1 MGDIDPA
8 YAVRDLDIN
17 SSPSQWLNKKKS
29 LEAVYKSLLRYISNN
44 CDDLDSLLLE
54 NMVDINAIAEHED
67 EQQVLK
73 VDSLPDV
80 LRSCERTLANMA
92 VKLLTIVLMAAVRG
106 SENAKFVKI
115 ITDQLDSQT
124 QTQIAKIIQHVSDA
138 TALLTPELRRRQ
150 MEDVTQEMPTS
161 PPVQDTGMPSMLAK
175 DLDLALEA
183 EHAALVAEH
192 NSLKKRNTDL
202 QLRFERLQ
210 DSHDALLDDMKEKD
224 QLLTTLEDS
233 KDGEMADYIQGL
245 RKELQEANDLIA
257 SQEQQMELDRVT
269 KDKHQKELA
278 SLRAATQRLTEL
290 EDQVSELK
298 NDNLNLTRKA
308 NMVDHFQKK
317 LEAQSSIEKEN
328 TNLRRRL
335 ETLEEIQKDYDKV
348 YEENQKLHTTI
359 QEYQRR
365 FNSYELHVVELGN
378 QKKVLEEDL
387 RHREAQINSL
397 TENKLHDER
406 FIQDLQEQLRSGPQ
420 SVQTPHSADH
430 EGKFLTLEQELEE
443 SEEAGSSN
451 NLVVEVSRLRT
462 ENQLL
467 KSSATGTANATLR
480 VDLEEADRNVKK
492 LENSLNEMTEKYV
505 IAQEQLQAVIDT
517 SSSDKNEALV
527 NTRNLYLEANKDLA
541 ASKAKVDELTAE
553 LSSKERELLSVK
565 TDLAAMGKEEL
576 QALEDLKSTNEIIKS
591 SFEQDLLVLQNQ
603 HKNLKADFD
612 RQNAHL
618 VQALL
623 AKEQFREQVSSLKEQ
638 LETAAKPEV
647 PEPEPAESQQK
658 EEADVAENPLAEQIK
673 QQEELIAELQQKL
686 KAAKEDTMDE
696 EKLNSLES
704 ENKNLKREL
713 SLMTSAWYDIMSRLQ
728 SNAMVLQRRP
738 DAPKGWLNK
747 QRQMITSTPR
757 R

>member
-1 MGDIDPA
+1 
-8 YAVRDLDIN
+8 
-17 SSPSQWLNKKKS
+17 
-29 LEAVYKSLLRYISNN
+29 
-44 CDDLDSLLLE
+44 
-54 NMVDINAIAEHED
+54 MVDINAIAEHED

-517 SSSDKNEALV
+517 SSSDKYVIQAALDIGPLNIRAKGDHRNEALV

-565 TDLAAMGKEEL
+565 TDCKFPMVSIFYHCAN
-576 QALEDLKSTNEIIKS
+576 SFS
-591 SFEQDLLVLQNQ
+591 SGCNG
-603 HKNLKADFD
+603 
-612 RQNAHL
+612 
-618 VQALL
+618 
-623 AKEQFREQVSSLKEQ
+623 
-638 LETAAKPEV
+638 
-647 PEPEPAESQQK
+647 
-658 EEADVAENPLAEQIK
+658 
-673 QQEELIAELQQKL
+673 
-686 KAAKEDTMDE
+686 
-696 EKLNSLES
+696 
-704 ENKNLKREL
+704 
-713 SLMTSAWYDIMSRLQ
+713 
-728 SNAMVLQRRP
+728 QRRTP
-738 DAPKGWLNK
+738 SSGGPEIN
-747 QRQMITSTPR
+747 QRDHQIFL
-757 R
+757 